1 MNRTGSPRPPP
12 PNWTTHSHPDS
23 LTSLYLTAI
32 SQTPWGQPPRMTG
45 ARQEARAQWLA
56 SYGVTFSRSHNHTA
70 TKCHLTLPLTK
81 TQNPKALS
89 TSSLHWFEHLYAAN
103 IQKKEKLYLWTSRLC
118 VSLLQPVA
126 AIKGNGLD
134 GDFSRNCDKK
144 ALDGDS
150 FQFKPPF

>member
-1 MNRTGSPRPPP
+1 MNRTGSPRHPHPQS
-12 PNWTTHSHPDS
+12 WTTHSHPDS

-32 SQTPWGQPPRMTG
+32 SQTPWAQASRMTG
-45 ARQEARAQWLA
+45 AGQEATAQWLA

-103 IQKKEKLYLWTSRLC
+103 MEKKKEKLYLWTSRLC
-118 VSLLQPVA
+118 ASASSSNERAQARWRFFLKLWQ
-126 AIKGNGLD
+126 K
-134 GDFSRNCDKK
+134 
-144 ALDGDS
+144 S
-150 FQFKPPF
+150 FEWRRLSI

>member
-1 MNRTGSPRPPP
+1 MNRTGSPRHPHPQS
-12 PNWTTHSHPDS
+12 WTTHSHPDS

-32 SQTPWGQPPRMTG
+32 SQTPWGQASRMTG
-45 ARQEARAQWLA
+45 AGQEATAQWLA

-103 IQKKEKLYLWTSRLC
+103 MEKKKKNYICEQVVC
-118 VSLLQPVA
+118 VLQLVA
-126 AIKGNGLD
+126 AIKGPRLD
-134 GDFSRNCDKK
+134 GDFSWNCDKK
-144 ALDGDS
+144 ALNGDG